1 MMSLKN
7 GKDWFKLRLVRQM
20 KNLFNL
26 KTVLILL
33 LFFSFLVNRQLYAQN
48 ADLKKQVTA
57 FKEEPTIKAKEE
69 VRELVKRLSA
79 LVILPEGEDPVIA
92 TVTDKD
98 KLKDQPVFAKAE
110 NGDKLIIYAGEKKAY
125 LFDEKNNKVRDI
137 IPVNIGE
144 VAGASASAVPKVTA
158 APKANPEPN

>member
-1 MMSLKN
+1 MIKN
-7 GKDWFKLRLVRQM
+7 ILNIR
-20 KNLFNL
+20 
-26 KTVLILL
+26 TVLVIL

-57 FKEEPTIKAKEE
+57 FKEEPAIKAKEE

-79 LVILPEGEDPVIA
+79 LVVLPEGEDPVIA

-98 KLKDQPVFAKAE
+98 KLMDQPVFARAE

-144 VAGASASAVPKVTA
+144 VAGASASATPKVTVT
-158 APKANPEPN
+158 PKVSTSPE